1 MSRDDGSMPIDNSS
15 IDALPDLETA
25 SRAELQ
31 RTLEQLARANRR
43 LTLLNKIATR
53 LMNDPHAA
61 FSDLFEAIA
70 IEIEADRYFYQR
82 IDCHPPHDLH
92 LVASSPHASEDEAGF
107 SERLLSIASRY
118 PLENS
123 ALVFGTEQLRE
134 SFDAEAIEQSGI
146 QCFMR
151 APLIAPDGPLGAI
164 SFSSSARATF
174 SEADQQLVRTFA
186 DQVAAVLVRQRLEAQ
201 LRESEQLY
209 RGAVITGR
217 LASWETNMVTRER
230 IWTKEGMEMFGL
242 DLPNG
247 RGVVGGDSDE
257 YRMTLHPDDRHKV
270 AEFHRTADQID
281 SYPAEYRIIRSDG
294 RLMWM
299 SGRGRVIERGPDGRA
314 RRVANMVVDV
324 TEQKKSEE
332 RTKLLIDELNHRVKN
347 TLATVQAI
355 VAQGLKFKP
364 SIERARDT
372 IESRLQSLSRSHD
385 LLTRENWEG
394 ADLHDVIAQALRP
407 FAYGSD
413 DPPFALAGP
422 PIRLRPKLAL
432 SLGMAFH
439 ELATN
444 AAKYGAL
451 TIDSG
456 RVNVAWSWEA
466 KDVRPS
472 VALEWTESGGPPVKP
487 RSHRGFGSRLIEN
500 GLAHEV
506 GGSAMLVYKT
516 EGVRCT
522 LRFPVESEERA
533 A

>member
-1 MSRDDGSMPIDNSS
+1 MSKEDVYMPIEDGSIGT
-15 IDALPDLETA
+15 LPDLETA

-31 RTLEQLARANRR
+31 RTLEQLAKANRR

-53 LMNDPHAA
+53 LMNDPQAS

-70 IEIEADRYFYQR
+70 TEIDANRFFYQC
-82 IDCHPPHDLH
+82 IDSHPPHDLN
-92 LVASSPHASEDEAGF
+92 LLAASPHSSEEEAALF
-107 SERLLSIASRY
+107 DKLLSVNARY
-118 PLENS
+118 PLENNVLAFPLNDLRGELDAH
-123 ALVFGTEQLRE
+123 ALERLGV
-134 SFDAEAIEQSGI
+134 

-151 APLIAPDGPLGAI
+151 APLIARDGPLGVV
-164 SFSSSARATF
+164 SFSSSTRSSF

-186 DQVAAVLVRQRLEAQ
+186 DQFAAALVRQRLEAQ

-247 RGVVGGDSDE
+247 RGVVGGEDDE
-257 YRMTLHPDDRHKV
+257 YRRTLHPEDRHKV

-299 SGRGRVIERGPDGRA
+299 SGRGRVIERGPDGKA

-324 TEQKKSEE
+324 TEHKKGEQ
-332 RTKLLIDELNHRVKN
+332 RTQLLIDELNHRVKN

-355 VAQGLKFKP
+355 VAQGLKFGR

-394 ADLHDVIAQALRP
+394 ADLQDVIAQALRP

-413 DPPFALAGP
+413 DPPFKLAGP
-422 PIRLRPKLAL
+422 NIRLRPKLAL

-456 RVNVAWSWEA
+456 RVDVVWSLATQDGRQYVE
-466 KDVRPS
+466 
-472 VALEWTESGGPPVKP
+472 LQWTESGGPPVKP
-487 RSHRGFGSRLIEN
+487 RAHRGFGSRLIEN

-506 GGSAMLVYKT
+506 GGRAELVYGAD
-516 EGVRCT
+516 GVRCT
-522 LRFPVESEERA
+522 LRFPLESEEQP
-533 A
+533 

>member
-1 MSRDDGSMPIDNSS
+1 MSRDEGLVPIDSGS
-15 IDALPDLETA
+15 VEALPDLETA

-43 LTLLNKIATR
+43 LTLLNRIATR
-53 LMNDPHAA
+53 LMNDPTAS

-70 IEIEADRYFYQR
+70 VEIDASLFFYQR
-82 IDCHPPHDLH
+82 IDSHQSDLLN
-92 LVASSPHASEDEAGF
+92 LVAASHHASEEEAAI
-107 SERLLSIASRY
+107 SDRLLATASKY
-118 PLENS
+118 PLASDVLLLE
-123 ALVFGTEQLRE
+123 TEQLRAGL
-134 SFDAEAIEQSGI
+134 DAETLERTGLRS
-146 QCFMR
+146 FMR
-151 APLIAPDGPLGAI
+151 APLMAPDGPLGAV
-164 SFSSSARATF
+164 SFGSSARWSF
-174 SEADQQLVRTFA
+174 SEADQELVRTFA
-186 DQVAAVLVRQRLEAQ
+186 DQFAAALVRQRLEAQ

-230 IWTKEGMEMFGL
+230 IWTKEGVEMFGL

-247 RGVVGGDSDE
+247 RGVVGGENDE
-257 YRMTLHPDDRHKV
+257 YRRALHPEDRHKV
-270 AEFHRTADQID
+270 AEFHRTADEID

-299 SGRGRVIERGPDGRA
+299 SGRGRVIERGPDGKA

-324 TEQKKSEE
+324 TEQKKSEQ

-355 VAQGLKFKP
+355 VAQGLKFGP
-364 SIERARDT
+364 TVDRARDT

-413 DPPFALAGP
+413 DPPFKLAGP
-422 PIRLRPKLAL
+422 HIRLRPKLAL

-444 AAKYGAL
+444 ASKYGAL
-451 TIDSG
+451 TVDRG
-456 RVNVAWSWEA
+456 RVDVTWSWI
-466 KDVRPS
+466 DHGDRPC
-472 VALEWTESGGPPVKP
+472 VQLEWTESGGPPVKP

-506 GGSAMLVYKT
+506 GGSASLIYGA

-522 LRFPVESEERA
+522 LRFPVEPEEHA
-533 A
+533 